1 MKYVRYFGKTMMTD
15 KFVLCMI
22 LAILLALLAIVIVA
36 IMKSRK

>member
-36 IMKSRK
+36 IMKGRK